1 MKHFY
6 HHIIEIETI
15 YTVLDVMDLAD
26 HEKKELIILID
37 STLHHTII
45 DTVLSEL
52 SEKDKKI
59 FLKNLEE
66 NNHDTIWQHLQSSV
80 EHIDQKINRSVN
92 LLMEE
97 LHADVQEAKN
107 RSIK

>member
-6 HHIIEIETI
+6 HHIIEIDTI
-15 YTVLDVMDLAD
+15 YTILDVMDL
-26 HEKKELIILID
+26 EENERNELIILID

-52 SEKDKKI
+52 SEKDKKV

-66 NNHDTIWQHLQSSV
+66 NNHDTIWHHLKNSTEDI
-80 EHIDQKINRSVN
+80 EHKINRSVN
-92 LLMEE
+92 VLLEE
-97 LHADVQEAKN
+97 LHNDVQEAKN
-107 RSIK
+107 HSE